1 MNRLEKNQLDFINLR
16 LGTFIHF
23 NSASVQFET
32 GEIGDWEYGVEN
44 GGEKRR
50 YPFSEKD
57 WNPAVIDTDAWARAA
72 KAAGCTFA
80 ALTAKHHEG
89 FCIWDT
95 KTTTHSVNS
104 ASNKTDVVKKYLES
118 FRKEGILAG
127 VYLSVL
133 DLTGGVSRSK
143 PFDAE
148 KKRYIHSQIR
158 ELLTNYGEIPFI
170 IFDGWSSPWGGPSY
184 KDLPFEE
191 VSGLVHSINPDCLVM
206 NIGCA
211 DDINGTDII
220 FYENAAGQEIDDGF
234 AGPGI
239 SCNKFTDTWFHRS
252 DDPGK
257 ALKSAEW
264 AKEKALECFKR
275 NVNFMLNISPDSD
288 GRMDENQINRF
299 EELGKIL
306 TLPEPLTALPEG
318 WLKRERKV

>member
-23 NSASVQFET
+23 NSASVQFEST
-32 GEIGDWEYGVEN
+32 DIADWEYDVEN
-44 GGEKRR
+44 GGRPRR

-57 WNPAVIDTDAWARAA
+57 WDPEALDTDTWARAA
-72 KAAGCTFA
+72 KAAGCRFA

-95 KTTTHSVNS
+95 KTTAHSVNNGT
-104 ASNKTDVVKKYLES
+104 NKTDVVRKYLES
-118 FRKEGILAG
+118 FRRVGIKAG
-127 VYLSVL
+127 IYLSVL
-133 DLTGGVSRSK
+133 DLTAGVSRSK

-148 KKRYIHSQIR
+148 KKRYILSQIR

-191 VSGLVHSINPDCLVM
+191 VSDLVHLINPDCLVM
-206 NIGCA
+206 NIGCS
-211 DDINGTDII
+211 DSINGTDVI
-220 FYENAAGQEIDDGF
+220 FYENAAGQEVSDAF

-239 SCNKFTDTWFHRS
+239 SCNKFTDTWFHRY

-257 ALKSAEW
+257 VLKSAEW
-264 AKEKALECFKR
+264 AKEKAEGYFKK

-288 GRMDENQINRF
+288 GRMDENQIKRF

-306 TLPEPLTALPEG
+306 TLPEPLTDLPEG
-318 WLKRERKV
+318 WLKRK